1 MNTKYSSP
9 SAIHV
14 ASKSLWTVSTL
25 KFDLKLTVEQYETFS
40 ALHIDEEIN
49 FVYMNI
55 LLGWGLGNWIS
66 KFGTLTCLRKGSLVL
81 TYPCHFVKSACISH
95 QCSKN
100 QGAAENGHLDED
112 HFQIAQTHYVEWNSE
127 QSLFHSCQSGHKM
140 WTFGSGKT

>member
-1 MNTKYSSP
+1 M
-9 SAIHV
+9 
-14 ASKSLWTVSTL
+14 
-25 KFDLKLTVEQYETFS
+25 EQYETFS
-40 ALHIDEEIN
+40 ALHIDEETN

-81 TYPCHFVKSACISH
+81 TYPCHFVKRACISH

-112 HFQIAQTHYVEWNSE
+112 HFQIAQTHYVHGVKFRTIIV
-127 QSLFHSCQSGHKM
+127 SLMSVGAQNVDV
-140 WTFGSGKT
+140 WQRQNIV